1 MRGVHHAHAR
11 KNAAVR
17 FIHHHAARYAYEL
30 ELLFLVAGAAQNHT
44 VKKAPS
50 LVIGRRLYRSIQ
62 RAAIRSTIISLKYQR
77 SLPLTFGV

>member
-1 MRGVHHAHAR
+1 MLMRAKAQRSVSFITAR
-11 KNAAVR
+11 
-17 FIHHHAARYAYEL
+17 YEL

-62 RAAIRSTIISLKYQR
+62 RAAIRSTIISLQYQR